1 MYLSIGGDMAVRDS
15 CILGIFDLDNTSYS
29 RHTRRFLAKAEE
41 NGQIVSINNEL
52 PKAFLLT
59 EEFGMT
65 RLYLTQFS
73 AGALERRSTYN
84 FPATRSLNL

>member
-29 RHTRRFLAKAEE
+29 RHTRRFLAKSEE
-41 NGQIVSINNEL
+41 NGQIVSVNNEL
-52 PKAFLLT
+52 PKTFLLT

-73 AGALERRSTYN
+73 AGALDRRAAKGTSE
-84 FPATRSLNL
+84 